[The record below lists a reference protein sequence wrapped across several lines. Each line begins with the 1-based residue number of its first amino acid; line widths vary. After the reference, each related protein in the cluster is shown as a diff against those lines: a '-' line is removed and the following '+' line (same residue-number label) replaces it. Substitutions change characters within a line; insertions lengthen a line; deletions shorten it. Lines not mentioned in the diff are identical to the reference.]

1 METEKDNKI
10 TFLDMSVMREP
21 DRCLTTCVYWKP
33 THTDQYPQSV
43 KHSIIK
49 CLYDWVKC
57 LVTKPSVN
65 FEEKKHLSSV
75 LVSNSYPSSFVQ
87 KITKTRNSS
96 PSRESM
102 RQSKSTAVLP
112 YVKGKSEPLRCYLQ
126 QLQIHTVFEFNTT
139 LKRHLVWPKDTVNPA
154 RQDSMVYRIPCE
166 CGKCTLV
173 KQEDLCKRGQEGYT
187 FSPCPDLC
195 CF

>member
-1 METEKDNKI
+1 MFVWLGEMSRDKTISQLWGKETFVI
-10 TFLDMSVMREP
+10 S
-21 DRCLTTCVYWKP
+21 TCFK
-33 THTDQYPQSV
+33 Q
-43 KHSIIK
+43 
-49 CLYDWVKC
+49 
-57 LVTKPSVN
+57 
-65 FEEKKHLSSV
+65 LS
-75 LVSNSYPSSFVQ
+75 SSFVQ
-87 KITKTRNSS
+87 KVTKTRNSS

-112 YVKGKSEPLRCYLQ
+112 YVKGKPEPLRCYLQ
-126 QLQIHTVFEFNTT
+126 QLRIHTVFEFNTT
-139 LKRHLVWPKDTVNPA
+139 LRRHLVWPKDTVNPA

-166 CGKCTLV
+166 CGKSTLL